1 MNAKKHMAESFVN
14 LAKMMGG
21 DMSRM
26 GICPYTGGRGQT
38 QGNLRVLNYSILK
51 HHQNDKLT

>member
-1 MNAKKHMAESFVN
+1 MNAKKNMAESFFN

-26 GICPYTGGRGQT
+26 GICLYTMGRGQT
-38 QGNLRVLNYSILK
+38 S
-51 HHQNDKLT
+51 DEFEF